1 MSDDNSHSSDTISN
15 KKGFFSLLLSQLFHG
30 EPKNR
35 DELLALIRDSGQ
47 NDLIDEDT
55 RDMLE
60 GVMDIADQRVR
71 DIMIPRSQMITLK
84 RNQTLDECL
93 DVIIESAHSRFP
105 VISEDKDHIEGI
117 LMAKDLLPF
126 MRSDAEAFSMDKVL
140 RQAVV
145 VPESKRVDRMLKE
158 FRSQRYHMAIVI
170 DEFGGVSGLVTIEDI
185 LELIVGEIEDE
196 YDEEDDIDF
205 RQLSR
210 HTWTVRALAS
220 IEDFNEAFGTHFS
233 DEEVDTIGGLVM
245 QAFGHLPARGETID
259 IDGYQFKVAM
269 ADSRRIIQ
277 VHVKIPD
284 DSPQPKLDELNRNW
298 IDNYMA
304 FASLIERQRIRLLL
318 ALLFGACGTLA
329 FSPYDVWP
337 AAIISLMGLQALTFN
352 RRPLQSAAIGF
363 CWGFGLFGSGINWVY
378 VSIATFGGMPGP
390 VNIFLV
396 VLLAAYLSLYTGLF
410 AGVLSRLW
418 PKTTWLRVAIAA
430 PALWQVTEFLRGWVL
445 TGFPWLQFGYSQIDG
460 PLKGLAPIM
469 GVEAINFLLMMVS
482 GLLALALV
490 KRNWRPLVVAVVLFA
505 LPFPLRYIQWF
516 TPQPEKTI
524 QVSMVQGD
532 IPQSLKWDEGQL
544 LNTLKIYYNAT
555 APLMGKSSLIIWPE
569 SAITD
574 LEINQQPFL
583 KALDG
588 ELRDKGSS
596 LVTGIVD
603 ARLNKQNRYDT
614 YNTIITLGKGAPYSY
629 ESADRYNKNHLVP
642 FGEFVPLE
650 SILRPLAPFFDLP
663 MSSFSRGPY
672 IQPPL
677 SVNGIELTAAICY
690 EIILGEQV
698 RDNFR
703 PDTDYLLTISND
715 AWFGKSIGPWQ
726 HFQMARMRALELAR
740 PLLRST
746 NNGITAVIGPQGEIQ
761 AMIPQFTRE
770 VLTTNVTPTTGLTPY
785 ARTGNW
791 PLWVLTALFGFAAV
805 LMSLRQ
811 RRK

>member
-1 MSDDNSHSSDTISN
+1 
-15 KKGFFSLLLSQLFHG
+15 
-30 EPKNR
+30 
-35 DELLALIRDSGQ
+35 
-47 NDLIDEDT
+47 
-55 RDMLE
+55 
-60 GVMDIADQRVR
+60 
-71 DIMIPRSQMITLK
+71 
-84 RNQTLDECL
+84 
-93 DVIIESAHSRFP
+93 
-105 VISEDKDHIEGI
+105 
-117 LMAKDLLPF
+117 
-126 MRSDAEAFSMDKVL
+126 
-140 RQAVV
+140 
-145 VPESKRVDRMLKE
+145 
-158 FRSQRYHMAIVI
+158 
-170 DEFGGVSGLVTIEDI
+170 
-185 LELIVGEIEDE
+185 
-196 YDEEDDIDF
+196 
-205 RQLSR
+205 
-210 HTWTVRALAS
+210 
-220 IEDFNEAFGTHFS
+220 
-233 DEEVDTIGGLVM
+233 
-245 QAFGHLPARGETID
+245 
-259 IDGYQFKVAM
+259 
-269 ADSRRIIQ
+269 
-277 VHVKIPD
+277 
-284 DSPQPKLDELNRNW
+284 
-298 IDNYMA
+298 MA

-390 VNIFLV
+390 VNVFLV
-396 VLLAAYLSLYTGLF
+396 VPLAAYLSLYTGLF

-490 KRNWRPLVVAVVLFA
+490 KRNWRPLAVAVVLFA

-532 IPQSLKWDEGQL
+532 IPQSLKWDGDQL